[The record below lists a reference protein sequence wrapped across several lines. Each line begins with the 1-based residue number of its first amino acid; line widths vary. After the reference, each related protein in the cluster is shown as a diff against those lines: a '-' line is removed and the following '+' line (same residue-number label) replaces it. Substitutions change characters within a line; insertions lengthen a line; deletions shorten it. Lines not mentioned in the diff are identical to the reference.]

1 MGETQKLE
9 TDIGIAGLMETG
21 KIWDFE
27 WSSAKL
33 DFGLQFVMQ
42 IAKQALET
50 RLLYELEEKDETFF
64 TRADA
69 TLDICALGEK
79 QEFCVEVVPNG
90 KKLWL
95 NFKRDS
101 TKAFWVKVEILKLLE
116 SFEDCRE
123 LEELTAEF
131 LEERGGKSA

>member
-33 DFGLQFVMQ
+33 DFGLQFAMQ

-50 RLLYELEEKDETFF
+50 RLLYELEETDETFF

-123 LEELTAEF
+123 LEELTAEL